1 MEKNRYERK
10 WQNYLINKNI
20 QLRLVL
26 TNLVYMVVI
35 IVITLAVLL
44 SPLFQ
49 SMFFSEDLNV
59 QYEAAQTFLT
69 LLKRLVPAIVVLFTL
84 VFVHQILMTHRIC
97 GPLVNFDHTFRRI
110 MQGDF
115 TRRVHLRRGDYWN
128 EECERINAML
138 DSLSQFITKVKTS
151 HERLMAVLEEVLK
164 EVQDLDTKQ
173 KVAEALDIVKR
184 EALQVKEY
192 LSVFRT
198 DGNKES

>member
-1 MEKNRYERK
+1 MEKNRYDRK

-59 QYEAAQTFLT
+59 QYQAAQTFLT
-69 LLKRLVPAIVVLFTL
+69 LLKRLIPAIVVLFTL
-84 VFVHQILMTHRIC
+84 VFIHQILITHRIC

-128 EECERINAML
+128 EECDQINAML
-138 DSLSQFITKVKTS
+138 DSLSQFIINVRSS
-151 HERLMAVLEEVLK
+151 HEKLMVVLEDVLK
-164 EVQDLDTKQ
+164 GVEDLDTRQ
-173 KVAEALDIVKR
+173 KISEALDIVKH

-198 DGNKES
+198 DGNKDA

>member
-1 MEKNRYERK
+1 
-10 WQNYLINKNI
+10 L
-20 QLRLVL
+20 L
-26 TNLVYMVVI
+26 YMLVI

-59 QYEAAQTFLT
+59 QYQAAQTFLT
-69 LLKRLVPAIVVLFTL
+69 LLKRLVPAVVLLFTL
-84 VFVHQILMTHRIC
+84 VFVHQILITHRIC

-115 TRRVHLRRGDYWN
+115 TRRVHLRKGDYWN
-128 EECERINAML
+128 EECDQINAML
-138 DSLSQFITKVKTS
+138 DSLSQFIINVRGS
-151 HERLMAVLEEVLK
+151 HEKLMVVLEDVLK
-164 EVQDLDTKQ
+164 GVEGLDTRQ
-173 KVAEALDIVKR
+173 KISEALDIVKH

-198 DGNKES
+198 DGNKDA